1 MFSSSKLEFIVRLQ
15 TLDSIMLLLTQGQ
28 KYPLSNTFKSS
39 TKANMLGITCLPKSS
54 RNQIFILW
62 PSFFRANIWYP
73 TCLFRQYYFE
83 TISKIADRTLW
94 LIYFGWKKKSKQIIE
109 VLLKWETIGDTLT
122 GIRRTRYFELG
133 KSIFEFWLTLS
144 QRDHSLEK
152 TIEWMIDRMIVCFQ
166 LVLT

>member
-1 MFSSSKLEFIVRLQ
+1 MFSSSKLEVTVQLQ

-28 KYPLSNTFKSS
+28 KYPLSNMFKSS

-94 LIYFGWKKKSKQIIE
+94 LIYFGWKKNQNRSLRYYWNGKRL
-109 VLLKWETIGDTLT
+109 VTLLPGSDVP
-122 GIRRTRYFELG
+122 GILN
-133 KSIFEFWLTLS
+133 
-144 QRDHSLEK
+144 LEK
-152 TIEWMIDRMIVCFQ
+152 VFLNFDSR
-166 LVLT
+166 